1 MLGGK
6 RVDLPTAVV
15 TLTKPL
21 SAAWDQPTLPCPCP
35 VCVKEAGI
43 LNGEKLCEGQSIPVP
58 IYPQHQQIR

>member
-21 SAAWDQPTLPCPCP
+21 SAAWDQPTLPCPVP
-35 VCVKEAGI
+35 RT
-43 LNGEKLCEGQSIPVP
+43 IPVP